1 VPEERAAGPWQA
13 ACRGVED
20 LIWPRLCP
28 GCGDPL
34 ARDRFPALCEPCGY
48 GLHPLDAPFCEVCGE
63 RFHGALEGTMSCWN
77 CRGRDLAFGFARSG
91 YHAHELVRD
100 LIHRFKYGR
109 EIALATLLGQLLLR
123 NWEDHRVARR
133 RDWLLVPVPLH
144 GRKERERHFNQADE
158 LCRVAAAETGLE
170 RVSLLRRTR
179 DTGSQARLD
188 RGERQENLRG
198 AFALSRKRRIR
209 ERAEGASILLV
220 DDVFTTGS
228 TAHECAKVLKEDGKA
243 AMVAVIT
250 VARAGSPPLG

>member
-1 VPEERAAGPWQA
+1 
-13 ACRGVED
+13 
-20 LIWPRLCP
+20 
-28 GCGDPL
+28 
-34 ARDRFPALCEPCGY
+34 
-48 GLHPLDAPFCEVCGE
+48 LDAPFCQVCGE

-77 CRGRDLAFGFARSG
+77 CRGRDLAFAFARSG
-91 YHAHELVRD
+91 YHAHGLVRE

-123 NWEDHRVARR
+123 NWEDHRVARH

-144 GRKERERHFNQADE
+144 GGKERQRQFNQADE

-170 RVSLLRRTR
+170 RVNLLRRTR

-188 RGERQENLRG
+188 REERRENLRG
-198 AFALSRKRRIR
+198 AFALRPGEAVR
-209 ERAEGASILLV
+209 ERARGARVLLV

-228 TAHECAKVLKEDGKA
+228 TAHECAKVLLGEGKA